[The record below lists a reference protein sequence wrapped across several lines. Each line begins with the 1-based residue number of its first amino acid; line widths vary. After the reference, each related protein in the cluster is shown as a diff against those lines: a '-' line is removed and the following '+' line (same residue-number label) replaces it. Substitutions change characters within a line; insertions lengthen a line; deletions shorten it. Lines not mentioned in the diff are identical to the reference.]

1 MSWAEVKYA
10 LNGSLGTGTFTSLD
24 KMLIANSLMS
34 NNDAQIDWAFRQY
47 GVGGA
52 LNAAFGLNSTALA
65 ACNTVNEIA
74 ASTAAI
80 NAIKTNSEAVALC
93 CKNSVLIQKFPNEAI
108 IAAGSGYMK
117 FNVGNVVTLNCGGNA
132 TTFRVV
138 HKNYLTQNKIVLL
151 TEDCAFQ
158 KEWNPAISNNYSTS
172 TIREYLNSTV
182 LNGFSQKIQNAI
194 TTPDLQC
201 HDYKTEKTLNDKIW
215 LPSYREMG
223 YSDSQYAPVEG
234 SAFKYYEG
242 ADDSKRIKK
251 FNNKAVYWWMR
262 TPYTN
267 GDLEY
272 AWYVRSDGGSS
283 RGSVT
288 SSNGVAFALE
298 I

>member
-80 NAIKTNSEAVALC
+80 NAIKTNSGAVAVC
-93 CKNSVLIQKFPNEAI
+93 CKNSVLIQKFSDEDI

-117 FNVGNVVTLNCGGNA
+117 FNVGDLITLNYNGNA
-132 TTFRVV
+132 TNFRVV

-151 TEDCAFQ
+151 AEDCAFR
-158 KEWNPAISNNYSTS
+158 KAWATPESNNYSTS
-172 TIREYLNSTV
+172 AIREYLNSTV
-182 LNGFSQKIQNAI
+182 LNGFSQKNQNAI
-194 TTPDLQC
+194 TTPNLQC
-201 HDYKTEKTLNDKIW
+201 HDNKTEKILNDKIW
-215 LPSYREMG
+215 LPSHEEMG
-223 YSDSQYAPVEG
+223 YSTSEYAPVEG
-234 SAFKYYEG
+234 STFSYYNG
-242 ADDSKRIKK
+242 AENSKRIKK
-251 FNNKAVYWWMR
+251 LNNKAVLWWLR
-262 TPYTN
+262 TPYTYSNSDVWHVIDSGSAN
-267 GDLEY
+267 G
-272 AWYVRSDGGSS
+272 RGSS
-283 RGSVT
+283 NSY
-288 SSNGVAFALE
+288 GVAFAFE

>member
-1 MSWAEVKYA
+1 MSLAEVKYA

-47 GVGGA
+47 GIGGA

-80 NAIKTNSEAVALC
+80 NAIKTNSEAVAVC
-93 CKNSVLIQKFPNEAI
+93 CKNSVLIQKFSDEDI

-117 FNVGNVVTLNCGGNA
+117 FNVGDLITLNYGGNA
-132 TTFRVV
+132 TKFRVV

-158 KEWNPAISNNYSTS
+158 KEWNTAGSNKYSTS

-201 HDYKTEKTLNDKIW
+201 HDYQTAKTLNDKIW

-234 SAFKYYEG
+234 SALRYYEG

-251 FNNKAVYWWMR
+251 FNNNAVYWWMR
-262 TPYTN
+262 TPSTDN
-267 GDLEY
+267 TEY
-272 AWYVRSDGGSS
+272 AWNVKSNGGSNSYRVAFS
-283 RGSVT
+283 R
-288 SSNGVAFALE
+288 GVAFALE